1 MSMTAQVMFYAT
13 LALAGLA
20 SFLLV
25 VSLWPQRF
33 FQAARERA
41 EEDSANVVR
50 AAGGMIVGRLGD
62 INRPL
67 VSPAFQQRMTKK
79 FVAMGAPKMRAEDFI
94 AFQELSALL
103 FTIAGLLALNLIRR
117 PLIYAFFFSLGGF
130 LLPYVWLA
138 DRIKKRHHKIMR
150 ALPYALDLLTLSVE
164 AGLDF
169 QAAVAKVVEKGQP
182 GPLREELAI
191 MLGEIRLGKT
201 REQALRNMAAR
212 IQLAQM
218 TTFVSN
224 LVQADRMGTS
234 LGKILRIQST
244 QMRIERTHRAE
255 KLANQAPV
263 KLLFPLVFCIF
274 PTVFVVLFT
283 PIIYRWMMTQ

>member
-1 MSMTAQVMFYAT
+1 MPMSATVMFYAT
-13 LALAGLA
+13 LILSGVAA
-20 SFLLV
+20 FLLV
-25 VSLWPQRF
+25 VSLWPQQF
-33 FQAARERA
+33 LEATKQRA

-50 AAGGMIVGRLGD
+50 AAGGLIVGRLGD
-62 INRPL
+62 LNRPL
-67 VSPAFQQRMTKK
+67 VTPNFQKRMVNK
-79 FVAMGAPKMRAEDFI
+79 FVAMGAPKMRPEDFI

-103 FTIAGLLALNLIRR
+103 FLLAGMLALNLIRR
-117 PLIYAFFFSLGGF
+117 PLIYSLLFGVGGF

-169 QAAVAKVVEKGQP
+169 QAAVSKVVEKGQP

-212 IQLAQM
+212 VQLPQL

-274 PTVFVVLFT
+274 PTVFIVLFS
-283 PIIYRWMMTQ
+283 PIVYRWMMTQ

>member
-1 MSMTAQVMFYAT
+1 MPLSPSLIFYTT
-13 LALAGLA
+13 LVLAGL
-20 SFLLV
+20 SVFMLV
-25 VSLWPQRF
+25 VGLWPQRF
-33 FQAARERA
+33 LEAAKHRA
-41 EEDSANVVR
+41 EEDSANLAK
-50 AAGGMIVGRLGD
+50 AAGGIIVGRLGD
-62 INRPL
+62 LNRPL
-67 VSPAFQQRMTKK
+67 VSPNFQKRMVKK
-79 FVAMGAPKMRAEDFI
+79 FVAMGAPKMRPQDFI

-103 FTIAGLLALNLIRR
+103 FTVAGLLALNLIRR
-117 PLIYAFFFSLGGF
+117 PLVYSLLFGLGGF

-138 DRIKKRHHKIMR
+138 DKIKKRHHKIMR

-169 QAAVAKVVEKGQP
+169 QAAVSKVVDKGQP

-212 IQLAQM
+212 VQLPQL

-263 KLLFPLVFCIF
+263 KLLFPLVLCIF
-274 PTVFVVLFT
+274 PTVFVVLFS